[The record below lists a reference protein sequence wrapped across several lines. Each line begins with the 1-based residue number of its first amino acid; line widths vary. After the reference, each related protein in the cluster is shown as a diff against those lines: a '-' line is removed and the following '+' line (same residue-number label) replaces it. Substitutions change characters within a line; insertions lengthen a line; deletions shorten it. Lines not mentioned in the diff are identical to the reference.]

1 MKSSYKKIKTEG
13 KTLSPEMAEIVAK
26 FVDENM
32 GLFVTM
38 AKEWAKRYNIPVHFV
53 EGRPNGLLEDLIS
66 VAIYGCCRGGL
77 AWQEKVK
84 DKRPITNFEGELRQA
99 SRVRVK
105 HLASRINKFPD
116 LLEDI
121 SLKAGLEIQDTSDH
135 DK

>member
-1 MKSSYKKIKTEG
+1 MKSSYKKIRTEG
-13 KTLSPEMAEIVAK
+13 KTLSPEMAEIVAE

-32 GLFVTM
+32 GLFVLM

-84 DKRPITNFEGELRQA
+84 DERPVTNFEGELRQA

-105 HLASRINKFPD
+105 HLAKMIKKFPSLYDD
-116 LLEDI
+116 LNDEVNYD
-121 SLKAGLEIQDTSDH
+121 
-135 DK
+135 